1 MAEDVKEEFSQ
12 GSERKESRL
21 LFHSARK
28 VLLAGIGA
36 MSLAQEEVEEFVN
49 RLVER
54 GEIADKEGRTLVH
67 EILEKRKQRTEKVE
81 EELGKRVQAVLGR
94 MNLPTKSEIDELS
107 KKIDRLSKKIDD
119 FKKT

>member
-1 MAEDVKEEFSQ
+1 MAEDVKEEGSQ
-12 GSERKESRL
+12 GTQRKESRL
-21 LFHSARK
+21 LFHSARR

-67 EILEKRKQRTEKVE
+67 EILEKRKKGAGKAE
-81 EELGKRVQAVLGR
+81 EALGKRVEAILGR

-107 KKIDRLSKKIDD
+107 KKIDRLSRKIDD